1 MQQGLMFF
9 GSIIG
14 LRHFKWAATQTRT
27 AGEMLSIFV
36 CEKTD
41 DGSLESQP
49 LTISVPS
56 EAISAV
62 MAKMHTVKQFD
73 LFGCILNVIPSKNP
87 QQPPR
92 YQFVKFITIPGAK

>member
-14 LRHFKWAATQTRT
+14 LRHFKWGATQTRS

-41 DGSLESQP
+41 DGSLDAEP
-49 LTISVPS
+49 RTISVSS

-62 MAKMHTVKQFD
+62 MAKLGGVKQFD
-73 LFGCILNVIPSKNP
+73 FFACFLNVIPSRNP

-92 YQFVKFITIPGAK
+92 YQFVKFATIPGVK